1 MIKHLK
7 DTRLSGDSFVS
18 IMEELNNMQ
27 YCVNMLLSQGGKVKA
42 IRTRAGAGR
51 ASDWHW
57 VENWVEELDD

>member
-1 MIKHLK
+1 
-7 DTRLSGDSFVS
+7 
-18 IMEELNNMQ
+18 MEELNNMQ